1 MNLMAV
7 YAVKPKNKCANLRNM
22 FYSPYT
28 MYVGRNNSY
37 THTHTELSNKSR
49 HEGVC
54 QNKYT
59 KIMTAQL
66 EKEKPHS
73 CSIIHLKN
81 KLIKPLVL
89 GLLISNCKRL
99 QHFMCLKSASSS
111 GILNKGFNDT

>member
-1 MNLMAV
+1 
-7 YAVKPKNKCANLRNM
+7 
-22 FYSPYT
+22 
-28 MYVGRNNSY
+28 MYVGRNKSY
-37 THTHTELSNKSR
+37 TYTGNKSQ

-66 EKEKPHS
+66 KKEKPHS
-73 CSIIHLKN
+73 CSIIHLKM

-111 GILNKGFNDT
+111 GTLNKGFNDTHKQRPRC